1 MHDADEGG
9 VGDVRGDPLAT
20 RTPRAWASR
29 ARPDQSTFFTGFM
42 PSQVPFAAAAAALF
56 TLAQMSDACCW
67 PASVRRCHALPGA
80 GSEVRRGSARRR
92 GGVAGGGGEAGA
104 RAPNCVLAA
113 TRLPG
118 GWRREGGKFGEEV
131 GDG

>member
-1 MHDADEGG
+1 
-9 VGDVRGDPLAT
+9 
-20 RTPRAWASR
+20 
-29 ARPDQSTFFTGFM
+29 M

-80 GSEVRRGSARRR
+80 ELAIAPDLHGAAAS
-92 GGVAGGGGEAGA
+92 VAGGGGEAGGA
-104 RAPNCVLAA
+104 GAELRLGGDALA
-113 TRLPG
+113 
-118 GWRREGGKFGEEV
+118 WRVASRGGKFGEEV